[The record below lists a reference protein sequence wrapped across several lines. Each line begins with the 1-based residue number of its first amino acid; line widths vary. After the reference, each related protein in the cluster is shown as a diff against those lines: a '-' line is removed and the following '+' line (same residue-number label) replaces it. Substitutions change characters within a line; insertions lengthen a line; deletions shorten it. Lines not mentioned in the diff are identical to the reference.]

1 MMVLVPLA
9 VVYGAWQRIALGVG
23 SWEEDNDLFLC
34 AALMAVFFWTMN
46 LKDCE
51 THTIRAIRIGSVYV
65 GFCSTGP
72 VIYPGF
78 YVAKRLYEEERATVL
93 LQHLSQQ
100 GYV

>member
-23 SWEEDNDLFLC
+23 SWEEDTDLFLG

>member
-1 MMVLVPLA
+1 
-9 VVYGAWQRIALGVG
+9 LGVG
-23 SWEEDNDLFLC
+23 SWEEDTDLFLG

-51 THTIRAIRIGSVYV
+51 THTIRAIRIGSVYVGFCRIGSVYV